1 MSLTKV
7 SYSMVTGSPLNVMD
21 FGAVGD
27 GVTDD
32 TSAIQA
38 ALTAA
43 GADNKRLYFPNGSY
57 AVNTFGVTMDGTTLC
72 AFRVNAD
79 LSLVGPGVITSST
92 SAVSNSIFGIDAT
105 SGTVSLSIDGLGFAG
120 NVRYRAVYAET
131 GATMDTVDIRNVV
144 TARQSFIFGCTVVR
158 SIRVSDNKIGNEIE
172 SVTAVS
178 PTLTVA
184 LPQNPTY
191 NPECAIERNVVRTG
205 TEVSSTGAY
214 VIHGLP
220 MGGRCNYNTHL
231 NVGAA
236 SGTEGFDIDNVGR
249 FAQIIGN
256 ASYGSGFEYKV
267 GTGGYSDSRD
277 IIFANNIS
285 VDADVPFSIRSSCIG
300 YGNIAYNPQSYG
312 LFCTPGSDV
321 DSLLDDAT
329 FQLHGFRIIYAGGT
343 PWTAAVKIDGG
354 MAGME
359 FDGIRIELD
368 PAWKTANPS
377 GTLPNIQFNVDG
389 DINNLTIRNCFIDK
403 SAGDQINVR
412 PSTRISNLNIENV
425 QFGDCGDS
433 CIDLLDCDA
442 VRIIN
447 PVFPA
452 TITDRPI
459 RLTTCDRVRIE
470 CDYHAN
476 ITLAQTSGGST
487 GVLINNYGQE
497 AAGAATPP
505 NATARWPVGC
515 VVLNTSD
522 SSVWL
527 RISTS
532 ATPATAWKQIA

>member
-1 MSLTKV
+1 MSKAINNKIKLNDIV
-7 SYSMVTGSPLNVMD
+7 SVKD
-21 FGAVGD
+21 FGAKGD

-32 TSAIQA
+32 TAAIQA
-38 ALTAA
+38 AITAA
-43 GADNKRLYFPNGSY
+43 GANNKTLTFPDGSY
-57 AVNTFGVTMDGTTLC
+57 AVNTFGVTMAGATLC
-72 AFRVNAD
+72 AFRVSAD
-79 LSLVGPGVITSST
+79 LKITGPGVITSST
-92 SAVSNSIFGIDAT
+92 GSVTNAIFGVDAT

-120 NVRYRAVYAET
+120 TVRYRAVYAET
-131 GATMDTVDIRNVV
+131 GATMDTVDISNVV
-144 TARQSFIFGCTVVR
+144 TARQSLLINCTVIR
-158 SIRVSDNKIGNEIE
+158 SVRVSDNKIGNEIE
-172 SVTAVS
+172 AATAVS
-178 PTLTVA
+178 PTLQVI
-184 LPQNPTY
+184 LPENPTY
-191 NPECAIERNVVRTG
+191 NPECAVERNVVRTG
-205 TEVSSTGAY
+205 TEVSTTGAY

-220 MGGRCNYNTHL
+220 IGGRCNYNTHL

-249 FAQIIGN
+249 FSQIIGN
-256 ASYGSGFEYKV
+256 SAHGSGFEYKV

-285 VDADVPFSIRSSCIG
+285 SDAPVPFTFRSSCIG
-300 YGNIAYNPQSYG
+300 YGNIAYNPKSYG

-377 GTLPNIQFNVDG
+377 GTLPNIQFNIDG

-412 PSTRISNLNIENV
+412 PTTRINNLNIENV

-433 CIDLLDCDA
+433 CIDLLNCDA

-452 TITDRPI
+452 SITDRPI
-459 RLTTCDRVRIE
+459 RLATCDRVRIE
-470 CDYHAN
+470 CDYHAS
-476 ITLAQTSGGST
+476 ITLAQTSGTNT
-487 GVLINNYGQE
+487 GVLINNWGQE
-497 AAGAATPP
+497 AAGAATAPD
-505 NATARWPVGC
+505 ATNRWPIGC
-515 VVLNTSD
+515 LVQNTSD

-527 RISTS
+527 RVSAST
-532 ATPATAWKQIA
+532 TPATAWKQIA